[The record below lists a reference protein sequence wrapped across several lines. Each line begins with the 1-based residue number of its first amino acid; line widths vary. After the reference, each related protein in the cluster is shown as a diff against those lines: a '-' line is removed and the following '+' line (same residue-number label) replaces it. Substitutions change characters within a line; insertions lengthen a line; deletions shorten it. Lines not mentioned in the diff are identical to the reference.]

1 MQRVLL
7 FTEVRSLAETAI
19 NVFEIIQ
26 QEITVSLRGFGLSL
40 VNNLTRQEIM
50 YIGIAS
56 SGVIWE
62 TGKLNRKRFKPLGLS
77 QFSQFRA
84 VLMQFFFAG
93 TKESV
98 HIENAYQRY
107 LLQQGSSSDTSMS
120 GVVVVDNKI
129 EVDFDLQQMYKPRR
143 RKIRFD
149 FSL

>member
-1 MQRVLL
+1 MDGMQRVLL

-62 TGKLNRKRFKPLGLS
+62 TCKLNRRRYKPLGL
-77 QFSQFRA
+77 
-84 VLMQFFFAG
+84 VI
-93 TKESV
+93 V
-98 HIENAYQRY
+98 
-107 LLQQGSSSDTSMS
+107 
-120 GVVVVDNKI
+120 
-129 EVDFDLQQMYKPRR
+129 
-143 RKIRFD
+143 
-149 FSL
+149 

>member
-62 TGKLNRKRFKPLGLS
+62 TCKLNRKRFKPLGLS
-77 QFSQFRA
+77 QFSQFQV
-84 VLMQFFFAG
+84 VLMQFFLQARKSQCTLKMRINVTCFSKAQILQCL
-93 TKESV
+93 E
-98 HIENAYQRY
+98 
-107 LLQQGSSSDTSMS
+107 LLLLIIKSRLTLTC
-120 GVVVVDNKI
+120 NKCTNRD
-129 EVDFDLQQMYKPRR
+129 EGK
-143 RKIRFD
+143 
-149 FSL
+149 

>member
-1 MQRVLL
+1 MDGMQRVLL

-84 VLMQFFFAG
+84 VLMQFFLQARRSQCTLKMLINVTCFSKAARQILQCL
-93 TKESV
+93 E
-98 HIENAYQRY
+98 
-107 LLQQGSSSDTSMS
+107 LL
-120 GVVVVDNKI
+120 
-129 EVDFDLQQMYKPRR
+129 
-143 RKIRFD
+143 
-149 FSL
+149 